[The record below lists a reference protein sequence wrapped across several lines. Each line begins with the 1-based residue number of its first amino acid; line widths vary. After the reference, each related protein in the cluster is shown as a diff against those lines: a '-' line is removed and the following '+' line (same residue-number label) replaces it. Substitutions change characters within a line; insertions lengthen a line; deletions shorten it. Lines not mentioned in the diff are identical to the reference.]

1 MLVQNNYSLLNLH
14 WSNSLSSN
22 QTIDYVKA
30 IYKKYE
36 DYKGVTFNEIKGYV

>member
-1 MLVQNNYSLLNLH
+1 MLVKNNYSLSNMH

-22 QTIDYVKA
+22 QTMDYVKA

-36 DYKGVTFNEIKGYV
+36 DYKEVTFNEIKDYI